1 MESLWDESTK
11 VTVSGGVLLLQ
22 LWAFWMFLCGSGGVF
37 TLMVFDFC
45 MGGKKV
51 LVLGNE
57 LEMKMLNSQKLLLRN
72 FTKWLVC

>member
-1 MESLWDESTK
+1 
-11 VTVSGGVLLLQ
+11 
-22 LWAFWMFLCGSGGVF
+22 MFLCGSGGVF

-72 FTKWLVC
+72 FTK